1 MSPIIGTIKGACCIN
16 ETVTNPNGSTTTKTG
31 NICNYVIQGP
41 GFTHHEMVADCSI
54 ISILIINLAKWD
66 DTVLTIAEKD
76 RIIIGEIIKECE
88 LNNVDNPLEV
98 LKIFFKVIKNFE
110 NIINLIRVI
119 KGIIGCLAIPTLVI
133 SIKKG
138 LDNETILTRAVTY
151 GAPIIQEL
159 GINILTL
166 LTYTSVILILFF
178 KPFRKAAKYAKIIFI
193 TLYIFWGLFI
203 ACVTYAYVGKL
214 KSTAEKVFTGT
225 VITIRTFGGD
235 AVSCVCCCIDVTLT
249 FCALINICV
258 LHRSNKNSEFE
269 ESNTSKK
276 LQSIIQEVNRKD
288 NQESDGDEVSTGSSK
303 ILPPEDYYLSTDDEP
318 IPPPSADNEERTRP
332 NTSILPS
339 SAAVE
344 RFRRGTPTA
353 P

>member
-1 MSPIIGTIKGACCIN
+1 MDVFIKKSIFSIIVSIWAFMSPIIGTIKGACCIN

-249 FCALINICV
+249 FCALINIWFAV
-258 LHRSNKNSEFE
+258 QNFIWANRG
-269 ESNTSKK
+269 
-276 LQSIIQEVNRKD
+276 VN
-288 NQESDGDEVSTGSSK
+288 
-303 ILPPEDYYLSTDDEP
+303 ILD
-318 IPPPSADNEERTRP
+318 P
-332 NTSILPS
+332 NTP
-339 SAAVE
+339 
-344 RFRRGTPTA
+344 FWKPF
-353 P
+353 